1 MQQISEI
8 IANGAVSITII
19 LLAIAV
25 KAVKEY
31 LIKEGGEKTVKIAEI
46 LAKNAVHAVEQVASE
61 TGFKG
66 DKKLEQARD
75 KVRAELTKYNI
86 SMTDRDLDTF
96 IESAVKQMNDA
107 WKGDDANV

>member
-1 MQQISEI
+1 MQQINEI
-8 IANGAVSITII
+8 ITNGAVSIAII

-31 LIKEGGEKTVKIAEI
+31 LVKEGGEKTVKIAEI

-66 DKKLEQARD
+66 DEKLEQA
-75 KVRAELTKYNI
+75 KVYMISELKKYNV
-86 SMTDRDLDTF
+86 SMTDKELDVF
-96 IESAVKQMNDA
+96 VESAVKQMNDA
-107 WKGDDANV
+107 WKGE